1 MILILLRSMVR
12 TTRLTVVDGIRI
24 LRERFQVTLIF
35 LPIQFALY
43 IIEMVHDTT
52 VRSTILLREI
62 FI

>member
-43 IIEMVHDTT
+43 VIGMVHDTA